1 MLLFWLRYCVLEP
14 GFQAM
19 SHQSLQA
26 RGPVLKKHVL
36 LTFFLGLEMQLQFN
50 LVFLLQHKQGLR
62 EELCCDEDSDRD
74 RDRATLSDIALN

>member
-1 MLLFWLRYCVLEP
+1 
-14 GFQAM
+14 
-19 SHQSLQA
+19 
-26 RGPVLKKHVL
+26 
-36 LTFFLGLEMQLQFN
+36 MQLQFN